1 MGSALSATAKEVS
14 APAEYLTALPS
25 HTLEE
30 NLRTTRFL
38 KVRTTSSLLP
48 FSLSAMLKEAVL

>member
-38 KVRTTSSLLP
+38 KVRTTSSLP